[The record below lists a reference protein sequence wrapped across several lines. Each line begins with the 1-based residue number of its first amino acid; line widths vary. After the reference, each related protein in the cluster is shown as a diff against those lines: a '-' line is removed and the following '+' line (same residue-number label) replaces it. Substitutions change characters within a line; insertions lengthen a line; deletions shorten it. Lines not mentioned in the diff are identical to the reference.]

1 MCEGPCAVCAGV
13 VLQMIKM
20 NQMPPGASEEK
31 SDQLL
36 EHLLHGLAC
45 ATFAQPREVRGD
57 LLQLIAA
64 VEEYQLPAPD
74 FSTTTQHTMAVL
86 FAPPCFCLTLSL
98 SSQGD

>member
-1 MCEGPCAVCAGV
+1 
-13 VLQMIKM
+13 MIKM

-45 ATFAQPREVRGD
+45 AVFAQPRESRGD

-86 FAPPCFCLTLSL
+86 FAPPVLLPYSVLVFPGGLTIY
-98 SSQGD
+98 QYMGYGEA